1 MKRFN
6 LIINEF
12 TIRDWCYKEFIEK
25 NEQKWEIVK
34 YIYEIFGVMG
44 DKMMIF
50 RILKV
55 S

>member
-1 MKRFN
+1 M
-6 LIINEF
+6 
-12 TIRDWCYKEFIEK
+12 EK
-25 NEQKWEIVK
+25 NKQKWNFVK

-55 S
+55 SLKIFSTKLNISIFF